1 MPDGAEPPAM
11 LVVHATFPIDPEQ
24 REEALDRA
32 ADLVEATRE
41 EPGVIEYSAVTD
53 LVESDLLRFVEVYED
68 EDAFAAHVES
78 DHFQAFEAKLPEL
91 LGGEPDVMRY
101 EVSDASEV
109 EV

>member
-1 MPDGAEPPAM
+1 M

-24 REEALDRA
+24 REEALARA
-32 ADLVEATRE
+32 AELVSETRK

-68 EDAFAAHVES
+68 EAAFAAHVES
-78 DHFQAFEAKLPEL
+78 DHFQAFEEQLPDL
-91 LGGEPDVMRY
+91 LGGDPEVMRY

-109 EV
+109 EI

>member
-1 MPDGAEPPAM
+1 M
-11 LVVHATFPIDPEQ
+11 LVVHAEFAIDPEQ

-41 EPGVIEYSAVTD
+41 EPGAIEYDAATD
-53 LVESDLLRFVEVYED
+53 LEDPNRLRFTEVYED
-68 EDAFAAHVES
+68 GEAFAAHADS
-78 DHFQAFEAKLPEL
+78 DHFAAFEEHLPDL
-91 LGGEPDVMRY
+91 LAGEPDVVQY